1 MDDNDNKLERMEETT
16 QKMMDSLNR
25 LADVLAEIAIEKLE
39 YEKYKIEQ
47 EVKKEASST
56 DDTDKPEENPEE

>member
-25 LADVLAEIAIEKLE
+25 LADVLAEIAIEQLE
-39 YEKYKIEQ
+39 HEKYKIEQ
-47 EVKKEASST
+47 EAKKESAST